1 MNTAKQYIPLFLIEL
16 YLFLGLWL
24 LFYGPLSWPLE
35 NTREFLGYI
44 FLYHLCFIAGYLL
57 HTAHFRRNANSQSSI
72 QPVLRESN
80 NFTKHFWPVLILA
93 FAANVI
99 LYRNM
104 TLSHSFIPDNIFS
117 GLYRG
122 LIAPWEARAYYASDA
137 AMAGFVK
144 SPAITALLLF
154 TAPFKYILLPGLVF
168 YWHTLSS
175 MRKLFGIFVASIPV
189 LTGIVAS
196 LSVINF
202 SYVFIISICLGTLL
216 ACKKSSGALST
227 LKQRKFFLFSL
238 AFIFLFSFWQFYSVK
253 SGQTPYQIAAGHGK
267 PQTFDFLKAQGI
279 KFKNEGTN
287 LESSSAID
295 FYEKITAYMVQGYY
309 GMSIA
314 IGEEFDTSFGIG
326 HSVFLQ
332 RTFADYL
339 GLDVRD
345 RTFQYK
351 INDRWDQFVY
361 WHSFYSYIANDVSF
375 LGVSIVM
382 LILGAYF
389 SKIYLS
395 AITDDDL
402 YARMLLPLFGIL
414 FFYIPAN
421 NQVFGFL
428 ETMISFWI
436 LTVLFILSRK
446 RKQVVAG

>member
-1 MNTAKQYIPLFLIEL
+1 MNTAKLYTPLFLIEL

-57 HTAHFRRNANSQSSI
+57 HTAHFRRNVNSHSPI

-104 TLSHSFIPDNIFS
+104 TLSHSFIPDNFFS

-122 LIAPWEARAYYASDA
+122 LVAPWEARAYYASDA

-175 MRKLFGIFVASIPV
+175 MRKLFGIFVVSIPV

-202 SYVFIISICLGTLL
+202 SYIFIISICLGTLL
-216 ACKKSSGALST
+216 ASKKSSGVLST
-227 LKQRKFFLFSL
+227 LRQRKFFLFSL
-238 AFIFLFSFWQFYSVK
+238 ALIFFFSFWQFYSVK

-279 KFKNEGTN
+279 KFKYEGTN
-287 LESSSAID
+287 LESSNAID

-314 IGEEFDTSFGIG
+314 VGEKFDTSFGIG

-382 LILGAYF
+382 LILGVYF

-395 AITDDDL
+395 AIMDDDF
-402 YARMLLPLFGIL
+402 YAKMLLPLFGIL

-428 ETMISFWI
+428 ETMISFWT

-446 RKQVVAG
+446 RKQAIAG

>member
-57 HTAHFRRNANSQSSI
+57 HTAHFRRNANSHSSI

-80 NFTKHFWPVLILA
+80 NFTKHFWLVLILA

-122 LIAPWEARAYYASDA
+122 LVAPWEARAYYASDA

-216 ACKKSSGALST
+216 ASKTSSGALST

-279 KFKNEGTN
+279 KFKNEDTN
-287 LESSSAID
+287 LESSNAID

-361 WHSFYSYIANDVSF
+361 WQSFYSYIANDVSF

-402 YARMLLPLFGIL
+402 YAKMLLPLFGIL

-428 ETMISFWI
+428 ETMISFWA

-446 RKQVVAG
+446 RKQAVAG